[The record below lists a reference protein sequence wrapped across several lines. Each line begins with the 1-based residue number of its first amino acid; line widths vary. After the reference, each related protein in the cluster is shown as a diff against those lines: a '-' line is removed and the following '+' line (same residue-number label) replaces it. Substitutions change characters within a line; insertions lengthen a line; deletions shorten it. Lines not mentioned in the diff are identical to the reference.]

1 MDSVVDILPMFWAH
15 LKSWMPFFFT
25 VIAGLACFKA
35 FQVISKSPKMIL
47 LPDNKLIKQ
56 MISAF
61 IVISFVMFAVLTL
74 PIDDGARDYA
84 MQMFGL
90 FITGAIAL
98 GSTSLLG
105 NTMAGFMLKALQ
117 SFRPG
122 DFIRVDGIL
131 GRVSEQG
138 LMHTEI
144 QNEQRNLVTL
154 PNLFLVTKPFEVLP
168 KSGTVVSATVSL
180 GYDVHQSKIISTL
193 KKAALEAELTDPFVH
208 VMELGDFSVSYR
220 ISGLLKEVKFLVSAR
235 SDLRARVL
243 DFLHD
248 AGIEIVSPNFMN
260 QIRIKEGSAFIP
272 KKPRK
277 SSAPEPKEKAPES
290 IIFDKA
296 NQAES
301 RDNLMEK
308 TKELEEKISALQ
320 KQKSETKEEA
330 IQSELDSRIETLTSQ
345 KDRILKYLETKS
357 IHDQTNSKA

>member
-1 MDSVVDILPMFWAH
+1 VESFVEILQLFWLN

-25 VIAGLACFKA
+25 ILVGLACFKG
-35 FQVISKSPKMIL
+35 FQILSRSHRMIL

-61 IVISFVMFAVLTL
+61 IVISFVMLAVLTM
-74 PIDDGARDYA
+74 PIENDARDYA

-180 GYDVHQSKIISTL
+180 GYDVHQSKIVSVL

-208 VMELGDFSVSYR
+208 VLELGDFSVSYR
-220 ISGLLKEVKFLVSAR
+220 ISGLLKEVRFLVSAR
-235 SDLRARVL
+235 SQLRCQVL
-243 DFLHD
+243 NFLHE

-260 QIRIKEGSAFIP
+260 QIPVKDGKVFIP

-277 SSAPEPKEKAPES
+277 SSAPVVKEKSPES

-308 TKELEEKISALQ
+308 TKDLDEKIAALQ

-330 IQSELDSRIETLTSQ
+330 IVKELETRIETLTSQ
-345 KDRILKYLETKS
+345 KERILKYLEIKS
-357 IHDQTNSKA
+357 IQEQAHSKS

>member
-1 MDSVVDILPMFWAH
+1 MESFVDILQMFWLH
-15 LKSWMPFFFT
+15 LQSWVPFFFT
-25 VIAGLACFKA
+25 VALGVACFKA
-35 FQVISKSPKMIL
+35 FHWLAKSPKMIL

-61 IVISFVMFAVLTL
+61 IAISFLMFAVLTL
-74 PIDDGARDYA
+74 PIESEARDYA
-84 MQMFGL
+84 MQMFAL

-122 DFIRVDGIL
+122 DFIRVDGML

-138 LMHTEI
+138 LLHTEI

-180 GYDVHQSKIISTL
+180 GYDVHQSKITKLL
-193 KKAALEAELTDPFVH
+193 KKAALDADLTDPFVH

-235 SDLRARVL
+235 SELRANVL
-243 DFLHD
+243 DFLHEG
-248 AGIEIVSPNFMN
+248 GIEIMSPNFMN
-260 QIRIKEGSAFIP
+260 QIPITDGRAFIP

-277 SSAPEPKEKAPES
+277 VADSGPKEKAPES

-308 TKELEEKISALQ
+308 TKELEEKIAVL
-320 KQKSETKEEA
+320 KTQKSETKEEA
-330 IQSELDSRIETLTSQ
+330 IQKELESRIEMLTSQ
-345 KDRILKYLETKS
+345 KERILKYLEAKT
-357 IHDQTNSKA
+357 IEENTGSKM